1 MNSEDIKNRF
11 GSYHVV
17 VLTQDEAHRVASL
30 CSEHNSA
37 MVCRTLAV
45 TYFCQPTPEA
55 ALPADQLIR
64 QGHSIG
70 STLSEAGLVIQRQP
84 LLEATTLSGEGFERL
99 SAGTV
104 KSGTG
109 LLIRLYRLD
118 IGIDTG
124 SVRPYATIAEAH
136 HPEHLSATSALPDC
150 EPLESK
156 ETSEPESVALAT
168 LLSNLQ

>member
-1 MNSEDIKNRF
+1 
-11 GSYHVV
+11 
-17 VLTQDEAHRVASL
+17 
-30 CSEHNSA
+30 
-37 MVCRTLAV
+37 
-45 TYFCQPTPEA
+45 
-55 ALPADQLIR
+55 
-64 QGHSIG
+64 
-70 STLSEAGLVIQRQP
+70 

-150 EPLESK
+150 ETLESK

>member
-1 MNSEDIKNRF
+1 M
-11 GSYHVV
+11 
-17 VLTQDEAHRVASL
+17 
-30 CSEHNSA
+30 
-37 MVCRTLAV
+37 TLPIP
-45 TYFCQPTPEA
+45 QA
-55 ALPADQLIR
+55 ALPADHLIR

-70 STLSEAGLVIQRQP
+70 STLSGAGLVIQRRP
-84 LLEATTLSGEGFERL
+84 LLEATTLSGQGFERL

-109 LLIRLYRLD
+109 LLIRLYRLEV
-118 IGIDTG
+118 GTDTG

-150 EPLESK
+150 ETLASTK
-156 ETSEPESVALAT
+156 TDEPESVALAT

>member
-1 MNSEDIKNRF
+1 VNSEDIKRRF
-11 GSYHVV
+11 GNYHIV
-17 VLTQDEAHRVASL
+17 VLAQNEAHRVASL
-30 CSEHNSA
+30 CSEHNGA

-45 TYFCQPTPEA
+45 TYFCQPIPQA
-55 ALPADQLIR
+55 ALPADHLIR

-70 STLSEAGLVIQRQP
+70 STLSGAGLVIQRRP
-84 LLEATTLSGEGFERL
+84 LLEATTLSGQGFERL

-109 LLIRLYRLD
+109 LLIRLYRLEV
-118 IGIDTG
+118 GTDTG

-136 HPEHLSATSALPDC
+136 HPEHLPATSALPDC
-150 EPLESK
+150 ETLAST
-156 ETSEPESVALAT
+156 ETGEPESGALAT

>member
-1 MNSEDIKNRF
+1 VNSEDIKNRF

-150 EPLESK
+150 ATLESK

>member
-1 MNSEDIKNRF
+1 VNSEDIKNRF

-30 CSEHNSA
+30 CSEHNGA

-150 EPLESK
+150 ATLESK

>member
-30 CSEHNSA
+30 CSEHNGA

-150 EPLESK
+150 ATLESK

>member
-1 MNSEDIKNRF
+1 MNSEDIKRRF
-11 GSYHVV
+11 GNYHIV
-17 VLTQDEAHRVASL
+17 VLAQNEAHRVASL
-30 CSEHNSA
+30 CSEHNGA

-45 TYFCQPTPEA
+45 TYFCQPIPQA

-70 STLSEAGLVIQRQP
+70 STLSGAGLVVQRQP
-84 LLEATTLSGEGFERL
+84 LLEATTPSGQGFERL

-118 IGIDTG
+118 VGIDTG
-124 SVRPYATIAEAH
+124 SVGPYATIAEAH
-136 HPEHLSATSALPDC
+136 HPEHLPATSALPDF
-150 EPLESK
+150 
-156 ETSEPESVALAT
+156 ETLASTETGEPESGALAT

>member
-45 TYFCQPTPEA
+45 TYFCQPIPQA
-55 ALPADQLIR
+55 ALPADHLIR

-70 STLSEAGLVIQRQP
+70 RTLSGAGLVIQRRP
-84 LLEATTLSGEGFERL
+84 LLEATTLSGQGFERL

-109 LLIRLYRLD
+109 LLIRLYRLEV
-118 IGIDTG
+118 GTDTG

-150 EPLESK
+150 ETLAST
-156 ETSEPESVALAT
+156 ETDEPESVALAT

>member
-1 MNSEDIKNRF
+1 MNSEDIKRRF
-11 GSYHVV
+11 GNYHIV
-17 VLTQDEAHRVASL
+17 VLAQDEAHRVASL
-30 CSEHNSA
+30 CSEHNGA

-45 TYFCQPTPEA
+45 TYFCQPIPQA
-55 ALPADQLIR
+55 ALPADHLIR

-70 STLSEAGLVIQRQP
+70 STLSSAGLVIRREP
-84 LLEATTLSGEGFERL
+84 LLEATTPSGQGFERL

-109 LLIRLYRLD
+109 LLIRLYRLEV
-118 IGIDTG
+118 GTDTG

-136 HPEHLSATSALPDC
+136 HPEHLSATSRLPDC
-150 EPLESK
+150 ETLAST
-156 ETSEPESVALAT
+156 ETDEPESVALAT

>member
-1 MNSEDIKNRF
+1 VNSEDIKRRF
-11 GSYHVV
+11 GNYHIV
-17 VLTQDEAHRVASL
+17 VLAQNEAHRVASL
-30 CSEHNSA
+30 CSEHNGA

-45 TYFCQPTPEA
+45 TYFCQPIPQA
-55 ALPADQLIR
+55 ALPADHLIR

-70 STLSEAGLVIQRQP
+70 STLSSAGLVIRREP
-84 LLEATTLSGEGFERL
+84 LLEATTPSGQGFERL

-118 IGIDTG
+118 VGIDTG
-124 SVRPYATIAEAH
+124 SVGPYATIAEAH
-136 HPEHLSATSALPDC
+136 HPEHLPATSALPDC
-150 EPLESK
+150 ETLAST
-156 ETSEPESVALAT
+156 ETGEPESGALAT

>member
-30 CSEHNSA
+30 CSEHNGA

-70 STLSEAGLVIQRQP
+70 STLSGAGLVIQRQP

-118 IGIDTG
+118 VGIDTG

-150 EPLESK
+150 ATLAST

>member
-1 MNSEDIKNRF
+1 VNSEDIKRRF
-11 GSYHVV
+11 GNYHIV
-17 VLTQDEAHRVASL
+17 VLAQNEAHRVASL
-30 CSEHNSA
+30 CSEHNGA

-45 TYFCQPTPEA
+45 TYFCQPIPQA

-70 STLSEAGLVIQRQP
+70 STLSSAGLVIRREP
-84 LLEATTLSGEGFERL
+84 LLEATTPSGQGFERL

-118 IGIDTG
+118 VGIDTG
-124 SVRPYATIAEAH
+124 SVGPYATIAEAH
-136 HPEHLSATSALPDC
+136 HPEHLPATSALPDC
-150 EPLESK
+150 ERLAST
-156 ETSEPESVALAT
+156 ETGEPESGALAT

>member
-30 CSEHNSA
+30 CSEHNGA

-118 IGIDTG
+118 VGIDTG

-150 EPLESK
+150 ATLESK

>member
-150 EPLESK
+150 ATLESK